1 MNGRATGLSRQAE
14 RQRTFR
20 FGPRAGLPAAFRYTT
35 CDTTSLA
42 LSSGG
47 CSVEVVQK
55 VLGPALTKV
64 TLDTYGHTW
73 PDAEDLTRRA
83 IDAALG
89 ASISVEALA
98 RRSAQ

>member
-1 MNGRATGLSRQAE
+1 MK
-14 RQRTFR
+14 
-20 FGPRAGLPAAFRYTT
+20 
-35 CDTTSLA
+35 
-42 LSSGG
+42 
-47 CSVEVVQK
+47 VVQNA
-55 VLGPALTKV
+55 LGPTSAKV

-73 PDAEDLTRRA
+73 PDAESLTRRA